1 MVNKKM
7 ITTKKITKS
16 ELTNSLKTISDIK
29 PTTITP
35 VTTKNLNEVLNI
47 LKKLLTGSTSITL
60 IVIKN

>member
-1 MVNKKM
+1 M
-7 ITTKKITKS
+7 ITTKKITKA
-16 ELTNSLKTISDIK
+16 ELTNSLKTISDNQ

-35 VTTKNLNEVLNI
+35 VTIKNLNEVLNI

>member
-1 MVNKKM
+1 M
-7 ITTKKITKS
+7 ITTKKITKT

>member
-1 MVNKKM
+1 M
-7 ITTKKITKS
+7 ITTKKITKT
-16 ELTNSLKTISDIK
+16 ELTNSLKTINDPQ

>member
-7 ITTKKITKS
+7 ITTKKITKT

>member
-1 MVNKKM
+1 M
-7 ITTKKITKS
+7 ITTKKITKA
-16 ELTNSLKTISDIK
+16 ELTNSLKTINDNQ

-35 VTTKNLNEVLNI
+35 VTIKNLNEVLNI

>member
-1 MVNKKM
+1 M
-7 ITTKKITKS
+7 ITTKKITKA
-16 ELTNSLKTISDIK
+16 ELANSLKTANDPQ

-47 LKKLLTGSTSITL
+47 LKKLLTGSASITL